1 MYKSGG
7 PMKKTIEIKNLS
19 KKYKLYSS
27 NGERVKDLLL
37 PKSYGK
43 DFWALRGV
51 DFTAYHG
58 DVVGFIGVNGSG
70 KSTLSNIIAG
80 IVPQTSGEVI
90 VKGEAA
96 LIAVASGLKGDLT
109 GRQNIELKCLMLGFT
124 KAEIESMEESIIEFA
139 ELEEFIDQPVK
150 SYSSGMRSRLG
161 FAISVTIDPDIL
173 IIDEALSVGDRAFAE
188 KSLAKMQEFKE
199 RGKTM
204 IFVSHSLGQ
213 VKEFCDKVLWLEYG
227 QVKEYGPTEEVAK
240 NYEIFLKKFKKMN
253 KVQREAYRD
262 KMLNQ

>member
-1 MYKSGG
+1 MG
-7 PMKKTIEIKNLS
+7 KTIDLKNIS
-19 KKYKLYSS
+19 KKYKLYNNSK
-27 NGERVKDLLL
+27 ERIKDLIL

-43 DFWALRGV
+43 DFWALRNV
-51 DFTAYHG
+51 DFQANNG

-227 QVKEYGPTEEVAK
+227 KVKEYGPTEEVAK
-240 NYEIFLKKFKKMN
+240 NYELFLKKYKKMN

>member
-1 MYKSGG
+1 MG
-7 PMKKTIEIKNLS
+7 KTIDLKNIS
-19 KKYKLYSS
+19 KKYKLYNSS
-27 NGERVKDLLL
+27 KERIKDLLL

-51 DFTAYHG
+51 DFTANTG
-58 DVVGFIGVNGSG
+58 DVIGFIGVNGSG

-80 IVPQTSGEVI
+80 IVPQTSGEMEVT
-90 VKGEAA
+90 GEAA

-124 KAEIESMEESIIEFA
+124 KVEIENMEESIIEFA

-150 SYSSGMRSRLG
+150 TYSSGMKSRLG

-173 IIDEALSVGDRAFAE
+173 IIDEALSVGDKAFAE
-188 KSLAKMQEFKE
+188 KSLAKMQEFKA

-213 VKEFCDKVLWLEYG
+213 MKEFCDKVLWLEFG
-227 QVKEYGPTEEVAK
+227 KVKEYGPTEEVIK
-240 NYEIFLKKFKKMN
+240 NYQLFLKEYKKMN
-253 KVQREAYRD
+253 KKQREAYRD